1 MKKNNILI
9 ELLSG
14 ILFLG
19 VLAQA
24 ICFFVGERKFYN
36 AVGLWAGIGIA
47 CFMVIHMK
55 RSIEDVLDI
64 GEEGAVKY
72 ARNAYA
78 IRTIVA
84 LVVVG
89 IVVIFRIGN
98 PITLLIGIF
107 PLKISAYLQ
116 PYIHKIFL
124 WFSRKGG

>member
-19 VLAQA
+19 VFIQV
-24 ICFFVGERKFYN
+24 ICCFVVERQLYN
-36 AVGLWAGIGIA
+36 AIGLWAGIAIA

-72 ARNAYA
+72 ARNAY
-78 IRTIVA
+78 IFRTIIA
-84 LVVVG
+84 LVVIG
-89 IVVIFRIGN
+89 IVVIFKLGN
-98 PITLLIGIF
+98 PITLVMGIF

>member
-24 ICFFVGERKFYN
+24 ICFFVVERQLYS
-36 AVGLWAGIGIA
+36 AVGLWTGIAIA

-89 IVVIFRIGN
+89 VVVIFKIGN
-98 PITLLIGIF
+98 PITLVIGIF

-124 WFSRKGG
+124 RFSRKGE

>member
-19 VLAQA
+19 ILIQV
-24 ICFFVGERKFYN
+24 ICFFVVERKFYN
-36 AVGLWAGIGIA
+36 AVGLWAGVAIA
-47 CFMVIHMK
+47 CFMAIHMK
-55 RSIEDVLDI
+55 RSIEDSLDI
-64 GEEGAVKY
+64 GGEDAVKH

-89 IVVIFRIGN
+89 VVIIFKIGN
-98 PITLLIGIF
+98 PITLVIGIF
-107 PLKISAYLQ
+107 PLKIAAYLQ

-124 WFSRKGG
+124 WFSRKGE

>member
-19 VLAQA
+19 ILVQI
-24 ICFFVGERKFYN
+24 ICFFVVERQLYN
-36 AVGLWAGIGIA
+36 AVGLWMGIAIA
-47 CFMVIHMK
+47 CFMAIHMK
-55 RSIEDVLDI
+55 RSIEDALDI

-72 ARNAYA
+72 ARNAYM
-78 IRTIVA
+78 IRTIVS
-84 LVVVG
+84 LVIAC
-89 IVVIFRIGN
+89 IVIIFKIGN
-98 PITLLIGIF
+98 PITLVIGIF
-107 PLKISAYLQ
+107 PLKISAYIQ